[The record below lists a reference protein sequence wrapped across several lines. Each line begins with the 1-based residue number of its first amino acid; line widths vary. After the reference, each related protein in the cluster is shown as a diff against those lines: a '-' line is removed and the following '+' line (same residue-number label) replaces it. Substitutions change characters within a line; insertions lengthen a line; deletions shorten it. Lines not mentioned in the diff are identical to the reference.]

1 MLINHRGWSK
11 ECSSCVHML
20 KSYLSVYR
28 RVRMCPTYV
37 FRLRRNLTG
46 VQSTRCCEVQFS
58 ETERSAL
65 SQRGS
70 QRWPGVPTKLRY
82 SSKPPNS
89 CYKWSYQWSI
99 NIKAMPQTKQSHY
112 DQSFGVNLRAE
123 RWGRHKLGCWSQ
135 TPSQQVLGE
144 QRGRPSPGSPPP
156 HYSASGS
163 YQVPLNLL
171 F

>member
-1 MLINHRGWSK
+1 MLISHRGWSK
-11 ECSSCVHML
+11 ECSCVFTCWNPTWV
-20 KSYLSVYR
+20 SAEGSGC
-28 RVRMCPTYV
+28 VRPMCLGLGEIDRGPV
-37 FRLRRNLTG
+37 NQVLW
-46 VQSTRCCEVQFS
+46 SAFS

-65 SQRGS
+65 SQGGS
-70 QRWPGVPTKLRY
+70 QRWPGVPTKLWY
-82 SSKPPNS
+82 SSKPLNS

-144 QRGRPSPGSPPP
+144 QRGRPSAGSPPP

-163 YQVPLNLL
+163 YQVPPNLL
-171 F
+171 S